1 MATCSRL
8 GLFVVFTDA
17 AEEGTDDEDE
27 DDNEDDGAAGQIQ
40 AGEKADLKGVWGERP
55 LAFVAGTV
63 DGFNPPVIGARLEPH
78 DAVGLA

>member
-1 MATCSRL
+1 MFPMRL
-8 GLFVVFTDA
+8 LVVFADA
-17 AEEGTDDEDE
+17 AEEGTDDEDK

-63 DGFNPPVIGARLEPH
+63 NGFDPPVIGARLEPH
-78 DAVGLA
+78 NAVGLA